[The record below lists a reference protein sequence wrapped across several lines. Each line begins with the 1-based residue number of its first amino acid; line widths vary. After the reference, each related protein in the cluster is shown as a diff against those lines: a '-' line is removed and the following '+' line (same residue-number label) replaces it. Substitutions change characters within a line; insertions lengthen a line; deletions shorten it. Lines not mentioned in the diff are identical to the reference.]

1 MKKIG
6 FGILAVALAVAGSA
20 FTAPKKSTDLVYYFP
35 LDATGT
41 PENISSI
48 PPTSN
53 TWSCPGRLVPC
64 SAGYP
69 GYTQLGNGQYE
80 ATGTM
85 VSGTEEYVG
94 D

>member
-20 FTAPKKSTDLVYYFP
+20 FMVPKRSANLVYYFQ
-35 LDATGT
+35 LDDAGN
-41 PENISSI
+41 PENTSQT

-53 TWSCPGRLVPC
+53 TFSCPGRLVPC

-69 GYTQLGNGQYE
+69 SYTQLANGQYQ